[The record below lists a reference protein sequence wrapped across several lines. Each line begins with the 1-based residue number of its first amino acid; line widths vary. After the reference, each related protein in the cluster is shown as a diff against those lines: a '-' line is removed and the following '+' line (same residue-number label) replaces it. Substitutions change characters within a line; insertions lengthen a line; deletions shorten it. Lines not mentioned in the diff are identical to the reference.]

1 MDVVVIM
8 TDLHSE
14 RRGGVGKGGGAT
26 RSGLSE
32 GEYRCTGVQSE
43 RLVKMF
49 EVNQSLYFAV
59 T

>member
-8 TDLHSE
+8 TDLHSK
-14 RRGGVGKGGGAT
+14 RRGGVGKGAGI

-43 RLVKMF
+43 LLVKMF
-49 EVNQSLYFAV
+49 EVN
-59 T
+59 